1 MEKTEMQEIREHVL
15 EIAEAIKRLQQTMDA
30 KIERLKA
37 VILAYLEAGSSIS
50 LATVKANLKGI

>member
-1 MEKTEMQEIREHVL
+1 MQEIREHVL